1 MVTVSPHLG
10 GLAPTIGRATELRDL
25 RLSFQASN
33 VQVLTGLGGVGK
45 SSLARAYAQQHLDSY
60 TLIWWVRAEDPAA
73 IDAEFRSLLDVLL
86 PPGEAAQV
94 TDARTKAFDL
104 LAQHPGPWL
113 LILDDVPDAPSS
125 SGLLPPIGN
134 GHVLI
139 TSRTAYWPVLRTVQ
153 PLPTEAAVELLT
165 TQSGDQDP
173 EAAKTLADELGGLPL
188 ALTQAAGFVR
198 TNATNLA
205 TYLKLYRDRSEDL
218 LREAPPADYPHTVAT
233 TWELAINRLS
243 DTSLEMLHTFAF
255 YAPDAIPVHRLFTDI
270 DELNR
275 YRAIGELYSY
285 SLITHSGPELI
296 SVHRL
301 IQSVTR
307 NRLRD
312 DLTSHEWSSR
322 ARDLIMRAIPDDPVT
337 TTSMAEWDTLRT
349 HVLALLD
356 HLPSSDPDTLAIMSA
371 LADWTGKAGNAA
383 RARDLFAKVVSTDN
397 RVLGAEHPTTLRA
410 RHNLAYWTGQAGD
423 SAEARDLLA
432 GLLPTQEQVLGP
444 EHPET
449 LATRSQLARSVGRAG
464 DGAEARRMFA
474 ALVPVQERV
483 LGAEHPC
490 TLFARSY
497 LARYTGQAGFAAKAR
512 DLLRELLPV
521 QERALGPE
529 HPDTLVT
536 RGYLARY
543 TGHAGEANKA
553 RTMLAE
559 LLPVRE
565 RVLGAEHRETLL
577 TKSYLATWI
586 GEAGDA
592 STARDLLVDLLPK
605 LEDRLG
611 VDHPET
617 RRAREQVEYWTELAE
632 DEGTL

>member
-1 MVTVSPHLG
+1 VVTVSPHLG

-60 TLIWWVRAEDPAA
+60 DLIWWIRAEDPAS
-73 IDAEFRSLLDVLL
+73 IDAEFRSMLDVLL
-86 PPGEAAQV
+86 PPGEAALV

-153 PLPTEAAVELLT
+153 PLHTEAAVELLT
-165 TQSGDQDP
+165 TQSGDHDRD
-173 EAAKTLADELGGLPL
+173 AAKSLADELGGLPL

-205 TYLKLYRDRSEDL
+205 TYLKLYRDRAEDL
-218 LREAPPADYPHTVAT
+218 HKEAPPADYPHTVAT

-243 DTSLEMLHTFAF
+243 DTSREMLNVLAF
-255 YAPDAIPVHRLFTDI
+255 YAPDAIPVHRLLVGI
-270 DELNR
+270 DELDR

-285 SLITHSGPELI
+285 SLITHSGTELI

-307 NRLRD
+307 NQLRAE
-312 DLTSHEWSSR
+312 LTSHEWASR
-322 ARDLIMRAIPDDPVT
+322 ARDLILRAFPNEPAT
-337 TTSMAEWDTLRT
+337 ATSMAVWDTLRT
-349 HVLALLD
+349 HAQALLD
-356 HLPSSDPDTLAIMSA
+356 HLPPMDPDSLAIMSGV
-371 LADWTGKAGNAA
+371 ADWTGKAGDAA
-383 RARDLFAKVVSTDN
+383 RARDLFAEVVSAEN
-397 RVLGAEHPTTLRA
+397 RVLGAEHPTTMRD
-410 RHNLAYWTGQAGD
+410 RHKLAYWTGQTGD

-432 GLLPTQEQVLGP
+432 GLLPIQERILGA

-449 LATRSQLARSVGRAG
+449 LTTRLQLARIAGRAG
-464 DGAEARRMFA
+464 DWAAARRMFA
-474 ALVPVQERV
+474 ELVPIQERV
-483 LGAEHPC
+483 LGAEHPD
-490 TLFARSY
+490 TLLARSY
-497 LARYTGQAGFAAKAR
+497 LARHTGQAGFAAKAR
-512 DLLRELLPV
+512 DLLSELLPV
-521 QERALGPE
+521 QERVVGPE
-529 HPDTLVT
+529 HPNTLLT
-536 RGYLARY
+536 RAYLAHY
-543 TGHAGEANKA
+543 TGRAGDANKA
-553 RTMLAE
+553 LTLLAE
-559 LLPVRE
+559 LLPIRE

-577 TKSYLATWI
+577 TRSHLATWI

-592 STARDLLVDLLPK
+592 AKARDMLAELFPQ
-605 LEDRLG
+605 LEDRFG
-611 VDHPET
+611 AEHPEARRT
-617 RRAREQVEYWTELAE
+617 RDQLAYWTEMAE
-632 DEGTL
+632 DS